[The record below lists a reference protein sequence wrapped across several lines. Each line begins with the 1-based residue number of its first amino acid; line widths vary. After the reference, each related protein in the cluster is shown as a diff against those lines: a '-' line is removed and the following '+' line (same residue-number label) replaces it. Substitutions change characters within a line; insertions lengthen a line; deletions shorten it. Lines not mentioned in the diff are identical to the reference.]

1 MTSAPKKPNLPSARR
16 LTWMCR
22 RGMLEL
28 DLLLERFVKKT
39 YPKLDQDE
47 QRLFVRMLEEEDPWL
62 YAHLVKAEACG
73 EPELQ
78 VLIEKIRATRHT

>member
-1 MTSAPKKPNLPSARR
+1 MTSDPKNPNLPSARR

-39 YPKLDQDE
+39 YPKLNEHE